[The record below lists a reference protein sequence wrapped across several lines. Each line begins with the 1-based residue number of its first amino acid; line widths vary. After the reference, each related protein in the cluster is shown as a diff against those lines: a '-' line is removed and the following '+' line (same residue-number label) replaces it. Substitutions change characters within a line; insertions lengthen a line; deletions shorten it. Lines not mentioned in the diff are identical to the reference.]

1 MLKVIVADDEEKI
14 CQLILKLVDWT
25 SLGME
30 VAAIASNGIEAMEK
44 IISLKPDIVITD
56 IRMPGYD
63 GLELIK
69 RAKTEGIGTEFIIIS
84 GYRHFEYAQ
93 NAIRYGVSDYL
104 LKPIKKSELTDA
116 LRRLGD
122 RYRERNEQLSFEEK
136 VRLGLKND
144 TGRFRTN
151 FFSSILYSSEN
162 IAAGRTFENINA
174 QYHYRF
180 GPGWFRI
187 VTIKFDNIKSGG
199 REILEFLSDK
209 TAALTEQLFEEICFD
224 QELYVESS
232 YVYLLLNYEEEESK
246 NVRRQMKSL
255 LDELKVLESIVEGMD
270 VTIGAGKCCVSLE
283 QLRQSLQSSRR
294 MVQQRLIVGTG
305 KVIEEFL
312 KTSSNLTDSSIFYDF
327 NQNITKALESL
338 DNSQVMQLLDK
349 LREELKGYEN
359 ISGYELLQ
367 MSKEVCNLYLFHMRS
382 RKIAI
387 ENEVSFME
395 TYNSGADDCATVE
408 ELFELLKKTIGDS
421 FSKAALGKRMED
433 NKPIRLAK
441 NYMKEHFREQVTLED
456 VSALA
461 GFSPTYFSALF
472 KKETGSAFLE
482 YLQSVRMDE
491 AKRLLKE
498 TNLSVIAI
506 CEKVGYSDVK
516 YFTKSFIKHTGLKP
530 GEYRKIYS

>member
-1 MLKVIVADDEEKI
+1 MLRVIVADDEEKI
-14 CQLILKLVDWT
+14 RQLIMKLVDWD

-30 VAAIASNGIEAMEK
+30 VAAVASNGIEAMEK
-44 IISLKPDIVITD
+44 IISLKPDVVITD

-69 RAKTEGIGTEFIIIS
+69 NVQKEGLLTEFVIIS

-104 LKPIKKSELTDA
+104 LKPIKKAELTDA
-116 LRRLGD
+116 LTRIGE

-144 TGRFRTN
+144 RGRQRTS

-162 IAAGRTFENINA
+162 IAAGRSLEELNSQFCYQFE
-174 QYHYRF
+174 
-180 GPGWFRI
+180 PGVFRI
-187 VTIKFDNIKSGG
+187 ITIKFDNIKSGS
-199 REILEFLSDK
+199 REILEFLADK
-209 TAALTEQLFEEICFD
+209 TTALTEQLLGENCFEQEI
-224 QELYVESS
+224 YVESS
-232 YVYLLLNYEEEESK
+232 FVYLLLNYEEDEGK
-246 NVRRQMKSL
+246 NVRRQLKNL
-255 LDELKVLESIVEGMD
+255 LDELNLLESIVEGMD
-270 VTIGAGKCCVSLE
+270 VTIGAGAGVDGLDK
-283 QLRQSLQSSRR
+283 LRQSLKSSRW
-294 MVQQRLIVGTG
+294 MIQQRLLAGTG
-305 KVIEEFL
+305 KVIEEPV
-312 KTSSNLTDSSIFYDF
+312 KTSSNLTESDIFHRF
-327 NQNITKALESL
+327 NTEITKVLESL
-338 DNSQVMQLLDK
+338 YNDQLMIVIDQLKDQLLQRD
-349 LREELKGYEN
+349 N
-359 ISGYELLQ
+359 ISGYEILQ
-367 MSKEVCNLYLFHMRS
+367 MSREVCNLYLFHMRN

-387 ENEVSFME
+387 DNETTFME
-395 TYNSGADDCATVE
+395 SYNAGAEECASVE
-408 ELFELLKKTIGDS
+408 DLFDFLKKTIGES
-421 FSKAALGKRMED
+421 FSKAAQGKRMED
-433 NKPIRLAK
+433 NRPIRLAK
-441 NYMKEHFREQVTLED
+441 NYMKEHYMDPVTLED

-498 TNLSVIAI
+498 TNLSIALV

>member
-14 CQLILKLVDWT
+14 CQLIVKLVDWN

-30 VAAIASNGIEAMEK
+30 VAAVASNGIEAMEK
-44 IISLKPDIVITD
+44 IISLKPDVVITD

-69 RAKTEGIGTEFIIIS
+69 RAKQEGIGSEFIIIS

-104 LKPIKKSELTDA
+104 LKPIKKDELMDS
-116 LRRLGD
+116 LHRIGE

-144 TGRFRTN
+144 AGRFRTN
-151 FFSSILYSSEN
+151 FFSSILYSSDN
-162 IAAGRTFENINA
+162 VALGRTAKEINEKY
-174 QYHYRF
+174 QYHF
-180 GPGWFRI
+180 GPGCFRI
-187 VTIKFDNIKSGG
+187 ITIKFDHIKSEN
-199 REILEFLSDK
+199 REILGFLADK
-209 TAALTEQLFEEICFD
+209 TSTLTEQLFGESCFEQEI
-224 QELYVESS
+224 YVESS
-232 YVYLLLNYEEEESK
+232 YVYLMLNYDEEEFK
-246 NVRRQMKSL
+246 NIRRQMKAL
-255 LDELKVLESIVEGMD
+255 LDELKVLESIMEGME
-270 VTIGAGKCCVSLE
+270 VTIGAGKCCDKLE
-283 QLRQSLQSSRR
+283 QLRQSIQSSRW
-294 MVQQRLIVGTG
+294 MVQQRLVVGTG
-305 KVIEEFL
+305 KVIEEL
-312 KTSSNLTDSSIFYDF
+312 SKTSSNITESDIFYNF
-327 NQNITKALESL
+327 NLDITKAFESL
-338 DNSQVMQLLDK
+338 DELQAMQMIDRLKEQLLCH
-349 LREELKGYEN
+349 EN
-359 ISGYELLQ
+359 ISGYELIQ

-382 RKIAI
+382 RKITI
-387 ENEVSFME
+387 DNEAAFME
-395 TYNSGADDCATVE
+395 IYNGGAEDCATVE
-408 ELFELLKKTIGDS
+408 ELFEFLKKTIGES
-421 FSKAALGKRMED
+421 FKKAAEGKRMED

-441 NYMKEHFREQVTLED
+441 NYMKEHFAEQVTLED

-482 YLQSVRMDE
+482 YLQSVRMGE

-498 TNLSVIAI
+498 TNLSVLVI

>member
-1 MLKVIVADDEEKI
+1 MLRVIVADDEEKI
-14 CQLILKLVDWT
+14 RQLIVKLVDWA

-30 VAAIASNGIEAMEK
+30 VAAVAANGIEAMEK
-44 IISLKPDIVITD
+44 ILSLKPDVVITD

-69 RAKTEGIGTEFIIIS
+69 NVQKEGLGTEFVIIS

-104 LKPIKKSELTDA
+104 LKPIKKAELTDA
-116 LRRLGD
+116 LSRIGE

-144 TGRFRTN
+144 IGRQRTN

-162 IAAGRTFENINA
+162 IAAGRPLEEVNSQFC
-174 QYHYRF
+174 YHF
-180 GPGWFRI
+180 KPGIFRI
-187 VTIKFDNIKSGG
+187 ITIKFDNIKSGS
-199 REILEFLSDK
+199 REILGFLADK
-209 TAALTEQLFEEICFD
+209 TTALTELLLGEICFE
-224 QELYVESS
+224 QEIYVESS
-232 YVYLLLNYEEEESK
+232 IVYLLLNYEEEEGK
-246 NVRRQMKSL
+246 NVRRQLKGL
-255 LDELKVLESIVEGMD
+255 LDELNLLESIVEGMY
-270 VTIGAGKCCVSLE
+270 VTIGAGTGIDSLDK
-283 QLRQSLQSSRR
+283 LRQSLKTSRW
-294 MVQQRLIVGTG
+294 MVQQRLLAGTG
-305 KVIEEFL
+305 KVIEDQE
-312 KTSSNLTDSSIFYDF
+312 KTSSNLTDSDIFHDF
-327 NQNITKALESL
+327 NREITKALESL
-338 DNSQVMQLLDK
+338 DNEQVILLIEKLKCQLL
-349 LREELKGYEN
+349 GYEY
-359 ISGYELLQ
+359 ISGHELLQ
-367 MSKEVCNLYLFHMRS
+367 MTKEVCNLYLFHMRN

-387 ENEVSFME
+387 DNEPTFME
-395 TYNSGADDCATVE
+395 SYNAGAEDCASADD
-408 ELFELLKKTIGDS
+408 LFDFLKRTIGDS
-421 FSKAALGKRMED
+421 FSKAAQGKRMED
-433 NKPIRLAK
+433 NRPIRLAK
-441 NYMKEHFREQVTLED
+441 NYMKEHYMDPVTLED

-498 TNLSVIAI
+498 TNLSIVLV